1 MINIK
6 EDFIRE
12 VIRRLKLKEKR
23 MMGKREE
30 DKIGSF
36 SRSWKKKLLVMMLLL
51 GHLGSISKRSQA
63 VERKISICPLSYQL

>member
-23 MMGKREE
+23 MMGRREE

-36 SRSWKKKLLVMMLLL
+36 KRSWKKKLLVMMLLL
-51 GHLGSISKRSQA
+51 GRLGSISKRSLA

>member
-6 EDFIRE
+6 EDFIKE

-23 MMGKREE
+23 MMGRREE

-51 GHLGSISKRSQA
+51 GRLGSILKRSLV

>member
-6 EDFIRE
+6 EDFIIE
-12 VIRRLKLKEKR
+12 VMRRLKLKEKKI
-23 MMGKREE
+23 MGRREE
-30 DKIGSF
+30 GKIGSF
-36 SRSWKKKLLVMMLLL
+36 KRSQKKKLLAMMLLL